1 MSPLLQLSLPVC
13 LTAPSFSPLL
23 CRVPAH
29 VTVVCRSCM
38 HLRWTSDSLH
48 IAYVV
53 CVQVVVFFFS
63 CLMGNSLFPSRRF
76 IIIDAVLV
84 KLPRSFS
91 HLKLTP
97 ISVGPIYPRSWRNL
111 PQRVTNV
118 RKRFYIY
125 SFFAFWLVSPA
136 PCAFIL
142 QLKTSCKISME
153 DMGSNES
160 LFLKQMFFWRKIKW

>member
-1 MSPLLQLSLPVC
+1 MYLYMSRWYVARACIYAGRQTAYISLMLLAFRWSS
-13 LTAPSFSPLL
+13 SFSA
-23 CRVPAH
+23 V
-29 VTVVCRSCM
+29 
-38 HLRWTSDSLH
+38 
-48 IAYVV
+48 
-53 CVQVVVFFFS
+53 
-63 CLMGNSLFPSRRF
+63 LMGNSLFPSRRF
-76 IIIDAVLV
+76 IIIDAVFV

-91 HLKLTP
+91 RLKLTP

-111 PQRVTNV
+111 PQRVTNF

-153 DMGSNES
+153 DMGSNKS
-160 LFLKQMFFWRKIKW
+160 LFLKPMFFWRKIKW

>member
-1 MSPLLQLSLPVC
+1 MSCTCTCHGGMSPVHASTLDVRQLTYRLCC
-13 LTAPSFSPLL
+13 LRSRWSSSFSA
-23 CRVPAH
+23 V
-29 VTVVCRSCM
+29 
-38 HLRWTSDSLH
+38 
-48 IAYVV
+48 
-53 CVQVVVFFFS
+53 
-63 CLMGNSLFPSRRF
+63 LMGNSLFPSRRF

-111 PQRVTNV
+111 PQRVTNF

-153 DMGSNES
+153 DMGSNKS
-160 LFLKQMFFWRKIKW
+160 LFLKPMFFWRKIK